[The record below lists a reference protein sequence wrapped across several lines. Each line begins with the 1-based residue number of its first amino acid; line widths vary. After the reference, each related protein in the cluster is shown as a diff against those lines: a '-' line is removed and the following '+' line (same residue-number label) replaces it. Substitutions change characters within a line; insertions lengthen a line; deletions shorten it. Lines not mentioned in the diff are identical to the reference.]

1 MNNPF
6 DVIKAFHTSEW
17 QKVSERD
24 KARNLFMI
32 NRICSIAYPLQA
44 NSFNH
49 IKINPE
55 NVVNFWKILLT
66 HHNKKTPSWIWAKT
80 IKTEQVKNKK
90 EYKEEVIE
98 FIKEKYQVSNR
109 QIQELQN
116 FFPSKFNS
124 FYKEIETLMS

>member
-6 DVIKAFHTSEW
+6 DIIKAFHTSGW
-17 QKVSERD
+17 QKISDRD
-24 KARNLFMI
+24 KAKNLFMV

-55 NVVNFWKILLT
+55 NVVNFWKILVT
-66 HHNKKTPSWIWAKT
+66 HHNKKTPSWIWTKT
-80 IKTEQVKNKK
+80 VKSERVKDKK
-90 EYKEEVIE
+90 EYKEEIIE
-98 FIKEKYQVSNR
+98 FIKDKYQISNR
-109 QIQELQN
+109 EIQELQN

>member
-6 DVIKAFHTSEW
+6 DIIKAFHTSEW
-17 QKVSERD
+17 QKISERD

-44 NSFNH
+44 NSFNN

-55 NVVNFWKILLT
+55 NVVNFWKILVT
-66 HHNKKTPSWIWAKT
+66 HQNKKTPSWIWTKT
-80 IKTEQVKNKK
+80 IKGDKVKEKK
-90 EYKEEVIE
+90 EYKEEILE
-98 FIKEKYQVSNR
+98 FIKEKYQISNR
-109 QIQELQN
+109 EIEELRD
-116 FFPSKFNS
+116 FFPSKFHT

>member
-6 DVIKAFHTSEW
+6 DIIKSFHTKDW
-17 QKVSERD
+17 NKVSERD

-55 NVVNFWKILLT
+55 NVVNFWKILVT
-66 HHNKKTPSWIWAKT
+66 HQHKKTPSWIFTKT
-80 IKTEQVKNKK
+80 LKGEKIKEKK
-90 EYKEEVIE
+90 EYKEEVIS
-98 FIKEKYQVSNR
+98 FIKEKYQISNR
-109 QIQELQN
+109 EIRELQE
-116 FFPSKFNS
+116 FYPSKFNT
-124 FYKEIETLMS
+124 FYKEIETLIS